1 MSDPG
6 SRRRTRR
13 STVPRREPAQ
23 KRKWRS
29 GRSRSAETRKRD
41 LLALDIH
48 AIEGV
53 AREGRKLVVD
63 DLLADRHQLNGM
75 GDREPGRLFLED
87 RLGLLVELGALGLV
101 GGDLRLHDDV
111 VERLIAPLRDVRARR
126 LL

>member
-6 SRRRTRR
+6 SRRRTR

-23 KRKWRS
+23 KHKWRS

-41 LLALDIH
+41 LLALDVH

-53 AREGRKLVVD
+53 ALEGRELVVD

-75 GDREPGRLFLED
+75 GDREPGGLFLED

-101 GGDLRLHDDV
+101 GG
-111 VERLIAPLRDVRARR
+111 
-126 LL
+126 